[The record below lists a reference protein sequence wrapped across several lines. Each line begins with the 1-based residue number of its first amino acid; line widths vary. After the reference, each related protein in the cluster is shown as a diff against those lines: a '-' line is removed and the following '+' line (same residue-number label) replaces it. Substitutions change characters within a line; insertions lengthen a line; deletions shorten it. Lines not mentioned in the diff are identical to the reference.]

1 MSKNLE
7 AIEQIIQFIYEN
19 IQYAEINTRPDI
31 CYVCGFTGEAK
42 LDEDLRWYCPSCGN
56 KDENEMQV
64 MRRTCGYI
72 GTNYWNK
79 GRTAEIGDRVLH
91 L

>member
-1 MSKNLE
+1 MNKNIE
-7 AIEQIIQFIYEN
+7 AVEDIISFIYEN
-19 IQYAEINTRPDI
+19 VQYAEINTRPDV
-31 CYVCGFTGEAK
+31 CYKCNFKGEME
-42 LDEDLRWYCPSCGN
+42 LHEDLTWHCPSCGN
-56 KDENEMQV
+56 SNEDEMQV

-72 GTNYWNK
+72 GTNFWNK